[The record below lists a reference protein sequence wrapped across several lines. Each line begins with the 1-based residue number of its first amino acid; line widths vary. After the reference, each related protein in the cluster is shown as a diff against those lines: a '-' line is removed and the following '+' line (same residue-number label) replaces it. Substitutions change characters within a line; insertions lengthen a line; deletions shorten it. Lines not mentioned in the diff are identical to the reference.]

1 MSEVRDLIQQLVDSG
16 VDPIDAA
23 EVITRAVILGAASAP
38 KAKSAGAV
46 RQERYRRNTEVKRLP
61 DKEWYPLVGKVVR
74 RDGGK
79 CYYCGETGNLGAD
92 HVLPLSRGGTND
104 IENLVACC
112 ERCNKSKGGRT
123 VEEWKNGNSVRHGRV
138 TVTESD
144 VCDADDKEKAPTP
157 PKETTPPKP
166 PKGGISPQGELEV
179 VLDAERARAVVQHRQ
194 RLRKPLTPHAAKL
207 LATKLAKAADPNAA
221 ADLMI
226 ERGWQG
232 FEPDWAGN
240 LAKGQGPLPFKPVEE
255 LTDEQRR
262 ARLGKFL
269 NRARGTGIWLTWING
284 PPPGREGCRIP
295 DDMLEPRDLRIDWME
310 EKAPAA

>member
-1 MSEVRDLIQQLVDSG
+1 MSEVRALIQQLVDSG

-46 RQERYRRNTEVKRLP
+46 RQERYRRNK
-61 DKEWYPLVGKVVR
+61 
-74 RDGGK
+74 
-79 CYYCGETGNLGAD
+79 A
-92 HVLPLSRGGTND
+92 SQ
-104 IENLVACC
+104 
-112 ERCNKSKGGRT
+112 
-123 VEEWKNGNSVRHGRV
+123 
-138 TVTESD
+138 VTESD

-166 PKGGISPQGELEV
+166 PKGGISPQDELEV
-179 VLDAERARAVVQHRQ
+179 VLDAERARAVIQHRQ
-194 RLRKPLTPHAAKL
+194 RLRKPLTHHAAKL
-207 LATKLAKAADPNAA
+207 LAAKLAKAADPNAA

-240 LAKGQGPLPFKPVEE
+240 LVKPPETAPVKPLEE
-255 LTDEQRR
+255 MTDDERR
-262 ARLGKFL
+262 VRLGKFL

-295 DDMLEPRDLRIDWME
+295 ADMLEPRDLRIDWME